1 MRILVIQFAGAK
13 RDWPLP
19 RFEPQLGTL
28 LALLK
33 KRGHDLSLVGMS
45 RFDLETAKVA
55 LARALP
61 QLVYADIAGI
71 CVNAA
76 RRTFEYLQQH
86 EFLPIVVGGTYP
98 TVDPAGSLSLPGV
111 QAAALGEPDASLVTY
126 LERVKDP
133 TVGQTVLGVW
143 MRDERGLARPDLPH
157 LVEDLNSLPFPERDL
172 FDYANHV
179 QRSGQIEIAVGR
191 GCPQSCAYCINDW
204 LEDIYDGHGT
214 WVRRRSPE
222 NVVAEIN
229 LLRERYPGVR
239 SVQFLDH
246 AFALDREWLASLLR
260 IYTQRCGLP
269 FSCHLR
275 LNAADPEVIRQLA
288 GAGCRQVEV
297 EVISGSDFL
306 RNEIFDMNLNQG
318 QIETSLQ
325 TLRAAGV
332 RTRAVVY
339 MGAPYESEMSLAET
353 RDLLLRCRP
362 DEVDVRPYYPFPGT
376 RACETSRDNG
386 WLHGRGEEQYHLHR
400 PGIDMPACRAE
411 HVQAFIRRL
420 RAELRTSI
428 GQPWWRRWWR
438 NARVRMAQLIRRG
451 K

>member
-1 MRILVIQFAGAK
+1 MRILVIQVAGAK
-13 RDWPLP
+13 RDRPLP

-45 RFDLETAKVA
+45 RFDLETAKAA

-61 QLVYADIAGI
+61 QLVYADIAGL

-76 RRTFEYLQQH
+76 RRTFEYLQQQ

-98 TVDPAGSLSLPGV
+98 TVDPAKPQPARRPGRRIGV
-111 QAAALGEPDASLVTY
+111 DAPLVTY

-179 QRSGQIEIAVGR
+179 QHSGQIEIAVGR

-239 SVQFLDH
+239 SVKFLDH
-246 AFALDREWLASLLR
+246 AFALDREWLTSFLQ
-260 IYTQRCGLP
+260 IYTQ
-269 FSCHLR
+269 H
-275 LNAADPEVIRQLA
+275 
-288 GAGCRQVEV
+288 
-297 EVISGSDFL
+297 
-306 RNEIFDMNLNQG
+306 
-318 QIETSLQ
+318 
-325 TLRAAGV
+325 
-332 RTRAVVY
+332 
-339 MGAPYESEMSLAET
+339 
-353 RDLLLRCRP
+353 
-362 DEVDVRPYYPFPGT
+362 
-376 RACETSRDNG
+376 
-386 WLHGRGEEQYHLHR
+386 
-400 PGIDMPACRAE
+400 ACRSPATCA
-411 HVQAFIRRL
+411 QRR
-420 RAELRTSI
+420 
-428 GQPWWRRWWR
+428 
-438 NARVRMAQLIRRG
+438 
-451 K
+451 